1 MTMSMWISIHVR
13 SMSECVYQ
21 FFQSGRPGPTC
32 HLQVPTTTKEIYSG
46 DPRRTCAISMG
57 RFTGFNLPSFGG
69 YVDSQLDMIFGSV
82 NGELTRCGDVKF
94 QFPVSSSFITSSQN
108 GGSGCSRSKTVWKNP
123 EKTWYFQDLSKPCL
137 IFKTMASLKR
147 SRDYKVSGVQTSG

>member
-1 MTMSMWISIHVR
+1 MYISFSKVADRGPHVIFKYPPQPKKYIA
-13 SMSECVYQ
+13 EILAE
-21 FFQSGRPGPTC
+21 P
-32 HLQVPTTTKEIYSG
+32 VPFPWG
-46 DPRRTCAISMG
+46 G
-57 RFTGFNLPSFGG
+57 FTGFNLPSFGG

-147 SRDYKVSGVQTSG
+147 SRDYKVSGVQTSW